1 MNVKAAYEYV
11 DWCMLAA
18 TISEKAYGMKW
29 GGTSNP
35 TKEMLFEKLETNLPQ
50 EIWNQLKIKLV

>member
-1 MNVKAAYEYV
+1 
-11 DWCMLAA
+11 MLAA